1 MTEGERM
8 LQRGQLEIMLRDFS
22 KEQRKEIEKDIAEF
36 KITLN
41 SESISLETI
50 ALLIF
55 LYKKSNESKSN

>member
-8 LQRGQLEIMLRDFS
+8 LQRAQLEIMLRDFS

-36 KITLN
+36 KLTLN

-55 LYKKSNESKSN
+55 LYKKSNENLLS